1 MRNLLKLDKEIS
13 ISGIYTFY
21 YLEHSKSY
29 YYVGEKHNFW
39 ELVYV
44 DSGEISA
51 IADSNG
57 YTLSQGDIIFHKPM
71 EFHSMAA
78 VNKKPHNVLVITFET
93 DSPAMDFFSN
103 KIFTVNPTQ
112 KKLLNLILK
121 EFRDA
126 FGAFYSS
133 VRKCDFTLDQHQKWA
148 YEIGVLHIEHFLLEL
163 MREDYYVKRSGKIN
177 KLAKKNVEN
186 AIVESI
192 KEYLSENLYA
202 NLTLADICNHFNMS
216 KSYLCQLFK
225 NETEFGIIDYYID
238 LKIKEAKFLIREG
251 RLNFTQIAEKL
262 GYNSLQHFT
271 RTFKTKV
278 KMPPRL
284 YEKSIE

>member
-1 MRNLLKLDKEIS
+1 
-13 ISGIYTFY
+13 
-21 YLEHSKSY
+21 
-29 YYVGEKHNFW
+29 
-39 ELVYV
+39 
-44 DSGEISA
+44 
-51 IADSNG
+51 
-57 YTLSQGDIIFHKPM
+57 
-71 EFHSMAA
+71 
-78 VNKKPHNVLVITFET
+78 
-93 DSPAMDFFSN
+93 
-103 KIFTVNPTQ
+103 
-112 KKLLNLILK
+112 
-121 EFRDA
+121 
-126 FGAFYSS
+126 
-133 VRKCDFTLDQHQKWA
+133 
-148 YEIGVLHIEHFLLEL
+148 
-163 MREDYYVKRSGKIN
+163 MREDYYVKRSGKVN

-192 KEYLSENLYA
+192 KEHLTENLYA

-251 RLNFTQIAEKL
+251 KLNFTQIAEKL

-284 YEKSIE
+284 YEKSLE